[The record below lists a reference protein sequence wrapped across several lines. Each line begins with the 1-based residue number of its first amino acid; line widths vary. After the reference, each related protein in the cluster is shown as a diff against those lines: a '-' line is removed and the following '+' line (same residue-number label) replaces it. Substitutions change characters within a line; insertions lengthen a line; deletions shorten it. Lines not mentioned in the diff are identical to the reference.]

1 MKKTMKQRIW
11 IASVI
16 ILSLTVFFTISH
28 PETVSAS
35 ESLSGF
41 WESYQKL
48 YSSNWNTEN
57 VTGPSRANVTA
68 DSSRLTIFVRGSGG
82 TTYEFNTD
90 RSGNQLTG
98 TVLLKS
104 GMGTFSHPVQGEI
117 SPDGNRIV
125 LRSDYIYTYNGRQD
139 RWNKDYKDKETWE
152 FTREKKNSLEGLFAP

>member
-1 MKKTMKQRIW
+1 MKQRIW
-11 IASVI
+11 ITL
-16 ILSLTVFFTISH
+16 ILIVSFITWSGIVHTA
-28 PETVSAS
+28 TVSAN

-48 YSSNWNTEN
+48 YSSSWGNES
-57 VTGPSRANVTA
+57 VVGPSQANVTA
-68 DSSRLTIFVRGSGG
+68 DSSQLTIFVRDSGG
-82 TTYEFNTD
+82 TTYEFNAS

-104 GMGTFSHPVQGEI
+104 GMGTFTHPVRGEI

-139 RWNKDYKDKETWE
+139 RWNKNYKDKETWE
-152 FTREKKNSLEGLFAP
+152 FTRERSDSIEDLFAPL